1 MTVPLGDPEIMTKV
15 RDGHVEMLAILFER
29 YHVRL
34 FNFFLRL
41 TGHQGHS
48 EDLVQE
54 VFLRVLKYRHAYRSD
69 AEFTPWLFQIARNA
83 HLSHLRALPP
93 VVPLEDSQHPI
104 HDSSERAD
112 AILERDHDA
121 LTLKRALNRLPA
133 KKRELLLLSRRPDLS
148 YQDVASLLEC
158 TVSTVKVQV
167 HRALKDLR
175 KAYLEV
181 QGGTP

>member
-1 MTVPLGDPEIMTKV
+1 MTVPLGDSEIMSKV
-15 RDGHVEMLAILFER
+15 REGHVEMLAILFER

-41 TGHQGHS
+41 TGHQSHS

-69 AEFTPWLFQIARNA
+69 SELAPWLFQIARNA
-83 HLSHLRALPP
+83 HLSYLRSLPP
-93 VVPLEDSQHPI
+93 VVPLEDTQHCVQ
-104 HDSSERAD
+104 DSSERAD
-112 AILERDHDA
+112 AILERDHETV
-121 LTLKRALNRLPA
+121 TLKRALDRLPVR
-133 KKRELLLLSRRPDLS
+133 KRELLLLSRRSDLS

-167 HRALKDLR
+167 HRAMKDLR

-181 QGGTP
+181 QGGIP